1 MKPADGTETGARA
14 LTGQVGA
21 FTEPLPH
28 GRGSDQS
35 HDRKGGVAG
44 LSRREL
50 FDLAGPGLF
59 LCFGVD
65 WLAAQE
71 PARLPARQGYPT
83 DLNAYLRIAPDGRVT
98 CFAGKVEL
106 GQGAMTVLAQILAE
120 ELDVAYDQV
129 DMVLGDTGL
138 CPYDMG
144 TFGSMNVRFF
154 GPALRGAGAEA
165 RTILL
170 QMAGEQLHAPVA
182 RLQVKGGLVTDP
194 ATPGKSVTYGQLV
207 QGKPIQL
214 RHLQAAPVKPVGGYT
229 VVGHAAPR
237 KDALDKVT
245 GKAKYAGDFTL
256 PGLLHAR
263 LVRPPAHGAKFQDAD
278 TSAAEKAGARVIR
291 DGGFIAVLHD
301 RPDLADRALGL
312 VKARFERPGPTMDD
326 KTIFDHLLKTAPPL
340 RDAGSSGDLAEGEKT
355 SAAIVEQTYL
365 NSYVAHA
372 PMEPHSATATVENGK
387 ATVWA
392 STQTPFSLR
401 QQVAQAIGLAPEHVR
416 IITPY
421 VGGGFGG
428 KSSGGQAIEAA
439 RLAKATGKPVQVVWS
454 RAEEFFYDTFR
465 PAAVVKIRSGLTS
478 AGKIAFWDYKVYG
491 AGEREAKPYY
501 DIPHQRTLSAGGWQ
515 GGNPPGMNLSAVGP
529 WRAPSVNTNTFARES
544 HMDALAAKAG
554 MDPLEFRLKNLSDA
568 RMRRV
573 LEAVAKQFGWKAA
586 KTPSGRGAGV
596 ACGIY
601 SDAYTATM
609 AEVAVDPKTG
619 HVQVKR
625 VVSALDVGLVINPDG
640 LRQQMEGCIAM
651 GLGYALT
658 EEVHFKDGEVLDRN
672 FDSYQ
677 IPRFSW
683 MPRVETILID
693 NPGMAA
699 VGGGEPPIITV
710 GAVIAN
716 AIYDAAGV
724 RLRQLPMTPARV
736 LEALKKG

>member
-1 MKPADGTETGARA
+1 MKPAD
-14 LTGQVGA
+14 
-21 FTEPLPH
+21 
-28 GRGSDQS
+28 
-35 HDRKGGVAG
+35 G

-50 FDLAGPGLF
+50 FALAGPGLF
-59 LCFGVD
+59 LGFGVD
-65 WLAAQE
+65 WLGAQE

-83 DLNAYLRIAPDGRVT
+83 DLNAYLRIAADGRVT
-98 CFAGKVEL
+98 CFSGKVEL
-106 GQGAMTVLAQILAE
+106 GQGATTVLAQILAE

-129 DMVLGDTGL
+129 DVVLGDTEL

-165 RTILL
+165 RAILL
-170 QMAGEQLHAPVA
+170 QLAGEQLQAPAA
-182 RLQVKGGLVTDP
+182 RLQVKAGVVTDP
-194 ATPGKSVTYGQLV
+194 NTPGKSVTYGQLV
-207 QGKPIQL
+207 QGKRIE
-214 RHLQAAPVKPVGGYT
+214 RHMEGVAVKPVAAYIVG
-229 VVGHAAPR
+229 GHAAAR

-245 GKAKYAGDFTL
+245 GKAMYAGDFVF
-256 PGLLHAR
+256 PGMLHAR
-263 LVRPPAHGAKFQDAD
+263 LVPPA
-278 TSAAEKAGARVIR
+278 
-291 DGGFIAVLHD
+291 
-301 RPDLADRALGL
+301 
-312 VKARFERPGPTMDD
+312 PTMDD
-326 KTIFDHLLKTAPPL
+326 QTIFDHLLKTAPPL
-340 RDAGSSGDLAEGEKT
+340 KDAGASGDLAEGEK
-355 SAAIVEQTYL
+355 AAASTMEETYL

-372 PMEPHSATATVENGK
+372 PMETHSATATVENGR

-392 STQTPFSLR
+392 STQAPFMVR
-401 QQVAQAIGLAPEHVR
+401 QQVAQALGLAPENVR
-416 IITPY
+416 IIAPY

-428 KSSGGQAIEAA
+428 KTAADQAVAAA
-439 RLAKATGKPVQVVWS
+439 RLAKATGKPVQVVWN

-478 AGKIAFWDYKVYG
+478 AGKIALWDYKVYG
-491 AGEREAKPYY
+491 AGEREAKTYY
-501 DIPHQRTLSAGGWQ
+501 DIPNQRTLSAGGWQ
-515 GGNPPGMNLSAVGP
+515 GGNPPGMHLSAVGP
-529 WRAPSVNTNTFARES
+529 WRAPSVNTNPFARES
-544 HMDALAAKAG
+544 HMDTLAAKAG
-554 MDPLEFRLKNLSDA
+554 VDPLEFRLRHLSDA

-586 KTPSGRGAGV
+586 KAPSGRGAGV

-601 SDAYTATM
+601 SNAYAATM
-609 AEVAVDPKTG
+609 AEVAVDRKTG

-625 VVSALDVGLVINPDG
+625 VVSAVDVGLVINPDG

-651 GLGYALT
+651 GLGYTLT

-683 MPRVETILID
+683 MPKVETILID

-699 VGGGEPPIITV
+699 LGAGEPPIITV
-710 GAVIAN
+710 GAVVAN

>member
-1 MKPADGTETGARA
+1 MKPVDCTETGA
-14 LTGQVGA
+14 
-21 FTEPLPH
+21 
-28 GRGSDQS
+28 
-35 HDRKGGVAG
+35 AG
-44 LSRREL
+44 LSRR
-50 FDLAGPGLF
+50 DLLAMAGPGLS
-59 LCFGVD
+59 LCFSVD
-65 WLAAQE
+65 VLVAQE
-71 PARLPARQGYPT
+71 PARLPARQGYPS
-83 DLNAYLRIAPDGRVT
+83 DINAYLRIGPDGRVT

-120 ELDVAYDQV
+120 ELDVAYASV
-129 DMVLGDTGL
+129 DMVLGDTDL

-144 TFGSMNVRFF
+144 TFGSMNVRYF

-165 RTILL
+165 KAILL
-170 QMAGEQLHAPVA
+170 QMAGEQLRAPAA
-182 RLQVKGGLVTDP
+182 RLQVKAGVVTDP

-207 QGKPIQL
+207 QGKRIE
-214 RHLQAAPVKPVGGYT
+214 RHIEGVAVKPVTAYT
-229 VVGHAAPR
+229 VVGQTAPR
-237 KDALDKVT
+237 KDALEKVT
-245 GKAKYAGDFTL
+245 GKAKYCGDFTF
-256 PGLLHAR
+256 PGMLHAR
-263 LVRPPAHGAKFQDAD
+263 LVRPPAHGAQLTEAD
-278 TSAAEKAGARVIR
+278 TSAAEKAGARVVR
-291 DGGFIAVLHD
+291 DGGLIAVLHE
-301 RPDLADRALGL
+301 RPDLADKALGL
-312 VKARFERPGPTMDD
+312 VKAQFERPQPTMDD
-326 KTIFDHLLKTAPPL
+326 KTIFDHLLKTAPPPQNVG
-340 RDAGSSGDLAEGEKT
+340 ASGDLAEGEKA
-355 SAAIVEQTYL
+355 SAAIVEETYL

-372 PMEPHSATATVENGK
+372 PMETHSATAIIDNGK

-392 STQTPFSLR
+392 STQAPFSLR
-401 QQVAQAIGLAPEHVR
+401 QQVAQAIGLTPQNVR
-416 IITPY
+416 IITSY

-428 KSSGGQAIEAA
+428 KSSAGQAVEAA
-439 RLAKATGKPVQVVWS
+439 RLAKATGKPVQVVWN

-478 AGKIAFWDYKVYG
+478 AGKIALWDYKVYG
-491 AGEREAKPYY
+491 AGDREAKSYY
-501 DIPHQRTLSAGGWQ
+501 DIPHQRTVSAGGWQ
-515 GGNPPGMNLSAVGP
+515 GGNPPGMHLSAVGP

-544 HMDALAAKAG
+544 HMDTLAAKAG
-554 MDPLEFRLKNLSDA
+554 MDPLEFRLKHLSDA

-573 LEAVAKQFGWKAA
+573 LEAVAKQFEWKAGKA
-586 KTPSGRGAGV
+586 PSGRGAGI

-601 SDAYTATM
+601 SNAYAATM
-609 AEVAVDPKTG
+609 ADVTVDRKTG

-625 VVSALDVGLVINPDG
+625 VVSAVDVGLVVNPDG

-683 MPRVETILID
+683 MPRIETILID
-693 NPGMAA
+693 NPGTPA
-699 VGGGEPPIITV
+699 VGGGEPPIITM

>member
-1 MKPADGTETGARA
+1 MKPVDLTETGA
-14 LTGQVGA
+14 
-21 FTEPLPH
+21 
-28 GRGSDQS
+28 
-35 HDRKGGVAG
+35 AG

-50 FDLAGPGLF
+50 LSLAGPGLF
-59 LCFGVD
+59 LCFNVD

-83 DLNAYLRIAPDGRVT
+83 DINAYLRIGPDGRVT

-120 ELDVAYDQV
+120 ELDVTYDSV
-129 DMVLGDTGL
+129 DMVLGDTEL

-144 TFGSMNVRFF
+144 TFGSMNVRYF

-165 RTILL
+165 KAILL
-170 QMAGEQLHAPVA
+170 QMAGENLKAPAA
-182 RLQVKGGLVTDP
+182 RLQVKAGVVTDP
-194 ATPGKSVTYGQLV
+194 NTPGKSVTYGQLV
-207 QGKPIQL
+207 QGKRIE
-214 RHLQAAPVKPVGGYT
+214 RHMEGVAVKPVTAYT
-229 VVGHAAPR
+229 VAGHAAPR

-245 GKAKYAGDFTL
+245 GKAKYCGDFL
-256 PGLLHAR
+256 MPGMLHAR
-263 LVRPPAHGAKFQDAD
+263 LVRPPAHGAKFKDAD
-278 TSAAEKAGARVIR
+278 TSAAEKAGARIVR
-291 DGGFIAVLHD
+291 DGGLIAVLHE

-312 VKARFERPGPTMDD
+312 VKARFERPAPTMDD

-340 RDAGSSGDLAEGEKT
+340 RDAGASGDLAEGEKA
-355 SAAIVEQTYL
+355 SSVIVEETYL

-372 PMEPHSATATVENGK
+372 PMETHSATATVENGR

-392 STQTPFSLR
+392 STQAPFSLR
-401 QQVAQAIGLAPEHVR
+401 QQVAQAIGMAPQNVR
-416 IITPY
+416 IIASY

-428 KSSGGQAIEAA
+428 KSAGGQAVEAA
-439 RLAKATGKPVQVVWS
+439 RLAKATGKPVQVVWN

-478 AGKIAFWDYKVYG
+478 AGKIALWDYKVYG
-491 AGEREAKPYY
+491 AGEREAKSYY

-515 GGNPPGMNLSAVGP
+515 GGNPAGMHLSAVGP

-544 HMDALAAKAG
+544 HMDTMAAKAG
-554 MDPLEFRLKNLSDA
+554 IDPLAFRLQHLSDA

-573 LEAVAKQFGWKAA
+573 LEAVARQFAWKSGKA
-586 KTPSGRGAGV
+586 PSGRGAGI

-601 SDAYTATM
+601 SNAYAATM
-609 AEVAVDPKTG
+609 ADVTVDRKTG

-625 VVSALDVGLVINPDG
+625 VVSAVDVGLVVNPDG
-640 LRQQMEGCIAM
+640 LRQQMEGCVAM

-693 NPGMAA
+693 NPGTPA
-699 VGGGEPPIITV
+699 VGGGEPPIITM

-716 AIYDAAGV
+716 AIHDAAGI

-736 LEALKKG
+736 LEALKKA